1 MKKKIIPINKDF
13 IYQIIISKDDKYKN
27 YIVVSQYDSLCEAQD
42 NYIKDIDIFKENND
56 EEYMH
61 YGIKEIKRNE

>member
-1 MKKKIIPINKDF
+1 MKKKILPINKDF

-42 NYIKDIDIFKENND
+42 NYIKDIDTFKENND
-56 EEYMH
+56 EGYMH